1 MIKNTSVWND
11 IEREQMRMRTVDYA
25 SNLRIFESLWKEA
38 IALRALPLS
47 DPLAGI
53 ETDIQMAKILNSCSK
68 TS

>member
-1 MIKNTSVWND
+1 MIKNTSAWND
-11 IEREQMRMRTVDYA
+11 FERDQKKKQTADYA